1 MQIICA
7 INASLLRDAFMV
19 TSSDNCLKGCGMNE
33 KKALREAMLKRRTGL
48 APAEA
53 AAASAAVIARVR
65 ELAVWREAR
74 EVLFYLPVKNEID
87 PRGLLQELWERKA
100 RTLLP
105 RCRENQPGML
115 DLACVGSLEE
125 TCPGSYGIAEPHI
138 HLCRAPE
145 TFSPDLILIP
155 GAAFDRRGFR
165 IGFGGGY
172 YDRLLASAPMNQAAT
187 IGLAYDFQI
196 ADRLPVDPWDKRVR
210 IVCTDKETIW
220 TTR

>member
-1 MQIICA
+1 
-7 INASLLRDAFMV
+7 
-19 TSSDNCLKGCGMNE
+19 
-33 KKALREAMLKRRTGL
+33 MLKRRAGL
-48 APAEA
+48 ASAEVA
-53 AAASAAVIARVR
+53 KASAAVLARLR
-65 ELAVWREAR
+65 GLAVWRQAR

-87 PRGLLQELWERKA
+87 PSDLLEELWERKA

-105 RCRENQPGML
+105 RCRENEPGML
-115 DLACVGSLEE
+115 DLACVESLEA
-125 TCPGSYGIAEPHI
+125 TCPGSYGIAEPLKR
-138 HLCRAPE
+138 LCRAPE
-145 TFSPDLILIP
+145 SFSPDLILVP

-172 YDRLLASAPMNQAAT
+172 YDRLLATTPINQAAA

-196 ADRLPVDPWDKRVR
+196 ADRLPADPWDKQVN

>member
-1 MQIICA
+1 
-7 INASLLRDAFMV
+7 
-19 TSSDNCLKGCGMNE
+19 MNE
-33 KKALREAMLKRRTGL
+33 KSALRNTMLKRRAGL
-48 APAEA
+48 ASAA
-53 AAASAAVIARVR
+53 VAAASAAVVARIR

-87 PRGLLQELWERKA
+87 PSALLKELWARKA

-105 RCRENQPGML
+105 RCRENEPGML
-115 DLACVGSLEE
+115 DLACVESLET
-125 TCPGSYGIAEPHI
+125 TCPGSYGIAEPLKS
-138 HLCRAPE
+138 LCRAPE
-145 TFSPDLILIP
+145 TFTPDLILVP

-165 IGFGGGY
+165 IGFGDGY
-172 YDRLLASAPMNQAAT
+172 YDRLLAKSSMKMAET

-196 ADRLPVDPWDKRVR
+196 ANRLPADPWDKQVN